1 MYICYICKNIITSS
15 LHKQSINEVS
25 KMMHLSNDVVNVK
38 NLAYNLMD
46 ICKERLKA
54 IRINKDEAG

>member
-1 MYICYICKNIITSS
+1 
-15 LHKQSINEVS
+15 
-25 KMMHLSNDVVNVK
+25 MMHLSNDVVNAK